1 MASDISEKM
10 RLGLRRAVKGIR
22 EFAYNRPP
30 AVREPEP
37 PPPSPRRVGLALGG
51 GFARGLAHIGVLKVL
66 AENHISFDA
75 LAGVSVGSI
84 IAAAFAGGLPVEEMA
99 ARTRQVRWK
108 SFARWTVDRLGLA
121 TNERMVGLLQQAV
134 HAKRFEDLQIPLAIV
149 ATDLSTGEAVT
160 FRQGELIP
168 PLRASCSFPG
178 LFIPIEYQGRLLVD
192 GALAAPMPV
201 AALQEFGMDTIIA
214 VYLKTN
220 GPRHT
225 PTNIFQVI
233 GQSFQIAQSLNQSP
247 WRDACDL
254 VIEPDTTDY
263 KWDEFA
269 RAEELIAVGER
280 AARQM
285 LPSLRALLEPRP
297 GPRLVAAR

>member
-1 MASDISEKM
+1 MALDISEKM

-30 AVREPEP
+30 AGREAETA
-37 PPPSPRRVGLALGG
+37 PRSRRRIGLALGG

-66 AENHISFDA
+66 TENQISFDA

-99 ARTRQVRWK
+99 ARTRNVRWK

-121 TNERMVGLLQQAV
+121 TNERMESLLQQVV
-134 HAKRFEDLQIPLAIV
+134 HAKRFEDLRIPLAVV
-149 ATDLSTGEAVT
+149 ATDLSTGDAVT
-160 FRQGELIP
+160 FRRGELIP

-192 GALAAPMPV
+192 GALTAPVPV
-201 AALQEFGMDTIIA
+201 AALQDFGVDTIVA
-214 VYLKTN
+214 VFLKTN

-233 GQSFQIAQSLNQSP
+233 GQSFQIAQNLNMVP
-247 WRDACDL
+247 WRDACDQ

-263 KWDEFA
+263 TWDDFA
-269 RAEELIAVGER
+269 RAEELIATGER
-280 AARQM
+280 AARKV
-285 LPSLRALLEPRP
+285 LPALRALQEPRL
-297 GPRLVAAR
+297 GPRLVEAG

>member
-30 AVREPEP
+30 ALREPEP
-37 PPPSPRRVGLALGG
+37 PLSRRRVGLALGG

-66 AENHISFDA
+66 TENHLSFDA

-84 IAAAFAGGLPVEEMA
+84 VAAAFAGGLPVEEMA
-99 ARTRQVRWK
+99 ARTRTVRWK

-121 TNERMVGLLQQAV
+121 TNERMEGLLQQAV
-134 HAKRFEDLQIPLAIV
+134 HAKRFEDLRIPLAIV

-160 FRQGELIP
+160 FRRGELIP

-201 AALQEFGMDTIIA
+201 AALQEFGVDTLVA
-214 VYLKTN
+214 VFLKTN
-220 GPRHT
+220 GRRHT

-233 GQSFQIAQSLNQSP
+233 GQSFQIAQSLNQAP
-247 WRDACDL
+247 WRDACHL

-263 KWDEFA
+263 DWDDFA

-280 AARQM
+280 AARQA
-285 LPSLRALLEPRP
+285 LPALQALLEPRP

>member
-22 EFAYNRPP
+22 EFAYSRPP
-30 AVREPEP
+30 AARELGP
-37 PPPSPRRVGLALGG
+37 PPPSRRRIGLALGG
-51 GFARGLAHIGVLKVL
+51 GFARGLAHIGVLKVFT
-66 AENHISFDA
+66 ENHLSFDA

-84 IAAAFAGGLPVEEMA
+84 VAAAFAGGLPVEEMA
-99 ARTRQVRWK
+99 ARTRTVRWK
-108 SFARWTVDRLGLA
+108 SFARWTVGRLGLA
-121 TNERMVGLLQQAV
+121 TNERMEGLLQQAV
-134 HAKRFEDLQIPLAIV
+134 RAKRFEDLRIPLAII

-160 FRQGELIP
+160 FRRGELIP

-201 AALQEFGMDTIIA
+201 AALQEFGVDTIVA
-214 VYLKTN
+214 VFLKTN

-233 GQSFQIAQSLNQSP
+233 GQAFQIAQSLNQAP
-247 WRDACDL
+247 WRDACHL
-254 VIEPDTTDY
+254 VIEPDTTDCR
-263 KWDEFA
+263 WDDFA
-269 RAEELIAVGER
+269 RAEELIAAGER
-280 AARQM
+280 AARQA
-285 LPSLRALLEPRP
+285 LPALQALLEPRP